1 MESPTGGESR
11 KTTVEKKLHA
21 LKKLIQSVDA
31 LKEKQ
36 RAGATLD
43 AQQRAKLARAPA
55 LAAEL
60 AEFEA
65 QRARESVYRINCFW
79 FKHYDPRWSRPQP
92 RLARPEVVA
101 DFSDAAA
108 AAGGARHDELRRLV
122 GEVEARVLALRELGY
137 AHSPRTSAAFSLEF
151 SVCLSNAL
159 VKKIDPANP
168 FWTPDGRT
176 VIPHNFMAGSAV
188 NLTDP
193 RAKGVPGTTPRTRAI
208 MYELWDLAWAMLRAG
223 PAEMREWAGEHVGV
237 QFSLMTDPAAHHV
250 RRHTD
255 PDCTHQYGLCTG
267 RFSGGE
273 LVAHGVACDYR
284 NKILKFDGR
293 VEHEVLAWGPEAP
306 AAAAP
311 APAAAAA
318 SAAAA
323 SSSAAAAAASSAEDA
338 SAEKKARKAAKRAA
352 RARADAAEED
362 DEAAKRAKK
371 KKKKK
376 KEKKQE
382 EKAAEAEAA
391 KTKSE
396 DAALAPSR
404 NDTSASPKKAKKKK
418 LLKSED
424 ETRAKKKA
432 KLGEAGAIPESKK
445 RRKERGAEAR

>member
-1 MESPTGGESR
+1 MESPTGGEPR

-323 SSSAAAAAASSAEDA
+323 SSSSATSSVDGGGGESAGSASSEAI
-338 SAEKKARKAAKRAA
+338 A
-352 RARADAAEED
+352 RARSAERSPAPARGGRSAMTSRGFVQPPARGQPGGTTPYCAANAAD
-362 DEAAKRAKK
+362 
-371 KKKKK
+371 
-376 KEKKQE
+376 
-382 EKAAEAEAA
+382 
-391 KTKSE
+391 
-396 DAALAPSR
+396 DAGP
-404 NDTSASPKKAKKKK
+404 
-418 LLKSED
+418 
-424 ETRAKKKA
+424 
-432 KLGEAGAIPESKK
+432 
-445 RRKERGAEAR
+445 

>member
-1 MESPTGGESR
+1 MESPTGGEPR

-159 VKKIDPANP
+159 VKKINPDNP
-168 FWTPDGRT
+168 FWTPDGKT
-176 VIPHNFMAGSAV
+176 VIPHNFMQGSAV

-237 QFSLMTDPAAHHV
+237 QFSLMSDPAAHHV
-250 RRHTD
+250 RKHTD

-306 AAAAP
+306 AAAAA
-311 APAAAAA
+311 APAAAA

-323 SSSAAAAAASSAEDA
+323 SSSAAAAASSAEDA

-404 NDTSASPKKAKKKK
+404 DDTSASPKKAKKKK